1 MKSNEYHNQLQ
12 NLIENT
18 LLNLYIFI
26 KYYKKTNNVR
36 HVKIEIRNKVISDFL
51 KSQQKKTCYKLLKRD
66 IKVLINS
73 KKLGSIEKN
82 LLELYKPDIKKET
95 DLEKFLIL
103 VNSFEDTCFSV
114 ELIDDKPEQKEDTLF
129 ILKDHVEFCFDDS
142 DSQIEPISLLIKTKT
157 IDIFESIL
165 KKQEYFK
172 YKLIQSSKENFNF
185 HYFLYNHD
193 VANKM

>member
-1 MKSNEYHNQLQ
+1 MKSNEYHHQLQ

-26 KYYKKTNNVR
+26 KYYKKTNNVK

-51 KSQQKKTCYKLLKRD
+51 KSQQKKPCYKFLKKD
-66 IKVLINS
+66 IKVLVNS

-82 LLELYKPDIKKET
+82 LLELHNPEIKKET
-95 DLEKFLIL
+95 DLEKFLNL
-103 VNSFEDTCFSV
+103 VNSFEETCFDV

-129 ILKDHVEFCFDDS
+129 ILKDHVEYCFDDS

-157 IDIFESIL
+157 IDLFESIL
-165 KKQEYFK
+165 KQQEYFK
-172 YKLIQSSKENFNF
+172 YKLIQHSKENFNF
-185 HYFLYNHD
+185 HYFLYNQS
-193 VANKM
+193 VANKI